1 MSLYFKAYKDGATA
15 ALVAM
20 EAILHDRTSPEM
32 MQQMIDRIR
41 KIILEAEEVKEVD
54 RLQ

>member
-20 EAILHDRTSPEM
+20 ESILNTDTTPEM
-32 MQQMIDRIR
+32 MQIMIGRIR
-41 KIILEAEEVKEVD
+41 KIILDAEVKQVD
-54 RLQ
+54 QLQ